1 MNKSYDFFSKTSFNQ
16 SIQNKPFYNL
26 NLHSQ
31 CKRYISIFL
40 VLTNTL
46 FSYLHCKG
54 KGIFSI
60 PIEKKAE
67 IRKLRRLFDLC
78 QKEAT
83 NISAKFPFCIPQ
95 DAEVYVDV
103 TDYGVNCNHRGC

>member
-1 MNKSYDFFSKTSFNQ
+1 MQTAHQ
-16 SIQNKPFYNL
+16 
-26 NLHSQ
+26 H
-31 CKRYISIFL
+31 FL

-83 NISAKFPFCIPQ
+83 NISAKFPFYTPQ
-95 DAEVYVDV
+95 DAEACVEV
-103 TDYGVNCNHRGC
+103 TDYAVNCIHKGCQGEPLGRCPAPTTHRIFSCQRKRA

>member
-1 MNKSYDFFSKTSFNQ
+1 MQTVHQ
-16 SIQNKPFYNL
+16 
-26 NLHSQ
+26 H
-31 CKRYISIFL
+31 FL

-67 IRKLRRLFDLC
+67 SLDLWRLFDLC

-83 NISAKFPFCIPQ
+83 NISAKFPFYTPQ
-95 DAEVYVDV
+95 DAEACVEV
-103 TDYGVNCNHRGC
+103 TDYVVNCVHRDCQGRSSGRCPSGTK